1 VIGEIPVV
9 VVTIM
14 AVVIMNVAVVIILT
28 AMAHGGI
35 ISKSALTGEVNR
47 FITVVCVA
55 LNLALRM
62 HIVVTVDIIMAIIN
76 MNVVVALLVLAIVIG
91 PPTNKLAQVLV
102 VAVDLPTTK
111 TSIIHVMFVIAT
123 MTLDMLTIMSILA
136 AFLVGA
142 STAQG
147 VANTN
152 SAVDMTRIFQLMQI
166 LRLFAANA
174 GIETVTTDRNYKGY

>member
-47 FITVVCVA
+47 FITVVGVA

-76 MNVVVALLVLAIVIG
+76 MNAVVALLVL
-91 PPTNKLAQVLV
+91 
-102 VAVDLPTTK
+102 
-111 TSIIHVMFVIAT
+111 
-123 MTLDMLTIMSILA
+123 
-136 AFLVGA
+136 
-142 STAQG
+142 
-147 VANTN
+147 
-152 SAVDMTRIFQLMQI
+152 
-166 LRLFAANA
+166 
-174 GIETVTTDRNYKGY
+174 ETVTGAIIS